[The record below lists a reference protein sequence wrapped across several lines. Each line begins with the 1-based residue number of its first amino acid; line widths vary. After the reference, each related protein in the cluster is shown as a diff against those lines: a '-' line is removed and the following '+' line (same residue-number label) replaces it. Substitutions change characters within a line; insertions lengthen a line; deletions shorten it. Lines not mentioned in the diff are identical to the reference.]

1 MSIINGEL
9 TSALEKLNPY
19 GYNKDKAMSL
29 NQKTGQKSQMQQQQ
43 YSPRQ
48 QQFHEKNQKQFHEKL
63 QKLRVG
69 GTGGPGYP

>member
-1 MSIINGEL
+1 MQAIVSIINGKL

-43 YSPRQ
+43 HPPRQ

-63 QKLRVG
+63 QNQ
-69 GTGGPGYP
+69 